1 MVVEK
6 VLHDKYK
13 VTDEEVTKQLKELK
27 DKMGD
32 NFNTY
37 MESNGVKNEDQ
48 LKEKLKLTFAFEKLL
63 KNRNGKDIKDHYKPK
78 LQVSHILV
86 KDEKTAKEIKEK
98 LNSGEDF
105 AALAKQYSEDPGSKE
120 KVGNYLNLDL
130 V

>member
-48 LKEKLKLTFAFEKLL
+48 LKEKLKAYFCF
-63 KNRNGKDIKDHYKPK
+63 
-78 LQVSHILV
+78 
-86 KDEKTAKEIKEK
+86 
-98 LNSGEDF
+98 
-105 AALAKQYSEDPGSKE
+105 
-120 KVGNYLNLDL
+120 
-130 V
+130 

>member
-13 VTDEEVTKQLKELK
+13 VTDEEVTKQIKELK

-37 MESNGVKNEDQ
+37 MESNGVKNEAQ

-63 KNRNGKDIKDHYKPK
+63 KQP
-78 LQVSHILV
+78 
-86 KDEKTAKEIKEK
+86 
-98 LNSGEDF
+98 
-105 AALAKQYSEDPGSKE
+105 
-120 KVGNYLNLDL
+120 
-130 V
+130 